1 MLFAGWEVRMVKDR
15 GRGLDYAARG
25 RRSQFFTIQ
34 TDPWPVNNMFIYFI
48 KFNEILSERT
58 QMI

>member
-1 MLFAGWEVRMVKDR
+1 MVKDCD
-15 GRGLDYAARG
+15 RGLDYAARG

-34 TDPWPVNNMFIYFI
+34 TDPWPVNNMFIYFL